1 MPDEAENE
9 KLGKLKKGERN
20 MPNKNDLGTQEPQNK
35 VEPTPNV
42 EPAQEPTQEPTQN
55 VEPTPA
61 PQVGDKTT
69 EPDAGKQ
76 EPAQEPNKAA
86 HSVDDY
92 MLKEDFDKRFTP
104 FAEKIDALIGKA
116 TQLEAD
122 KKQLEDDK
130 AKLQAE
136 IEEAKKQ
143 KAELDEKIK
152 GLQDKYENNSFGNVA
167 HGGEVNPSDKT
178 TKYVSYDEYMNSFG
192 LKK

>member
-1 MPDEAENE
+1 M
-9 KLGKLKKGERN
+9 KKGESN

-35 VEPTPNV
+35 VEPTPVV
-42 EPAQEPTQEPTQN
+42 EPAQEPTPK

-61 PQVGDKTT
+61 PQADDKTT
-69 EPDAGKQ
+69 EPDAGAKK
-76 EPAQEPNKAA
+76 PAQEPQKPA

-92 MLKEDFDKRFTP
+92 MLREEFDKKFTP

-152 GLQDKYENNSFGNVA
+152 GLQDKYENTSFGNVG
-167 HGGEVNPSDKT
+167 HGGIINPSGKSSQ
-178 TKYVSYDEYMNSFG
+178 YQSFDDFVKG
-192 LKK
+192 KFN

>member
-9 KLGKLKKGERN
+9 KLGKLKKGESN

-35 VEPTPNV
+35 VEPTPVV
-42 EPAQEPTQEPTQN
+42 EPAQEPTPK

-61 PQVGDKTT
+61 PQADDKTT
-69 EPDAGKQ
+69 EPDAGAK
-76 EPAQEPNKAA
+76 PAQEPQKAA

-92 MLKEDFDKRFTP
+92 MLKDEFDKRFTP

-167 HGGEVNPSDKT
+167 HGGEVNPSAKS
-178 TKYVSYDEYMNSFG
+178 TKYVSYDEYMKSFG
-192 LKK
+192 YQN